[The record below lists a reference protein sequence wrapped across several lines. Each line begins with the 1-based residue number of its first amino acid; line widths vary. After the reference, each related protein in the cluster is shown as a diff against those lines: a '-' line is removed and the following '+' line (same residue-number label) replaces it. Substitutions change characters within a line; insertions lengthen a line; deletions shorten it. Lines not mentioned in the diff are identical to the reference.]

1 MLVNIMRF
9 FYRPSDF
16 MVQLKVNRRFP
27 KYAFIGLLIFIL
39 FLAILLIPINLKTI
53 YLQFS
58 ENIVRADAMMQIIE
72 KMNIVQVFITV
83 VVYILMLLLNVYL
96 LNTVMRISKVN
107 TSFVK
112 VLYLMIFAYF
122 ILLLGDLA
130 NIGLVYLRGL
140 DNISSQYDISN
151 LLGLN
156 AFFSPMRINPF
167 LYTCLTYINPFRIW
181 FFIILAK
188 GLNIIFNCR
197 GYKAIFI
204 LSFYFLILVVIDF
217 YLNRSV

>member
-96 LNTVMRISKVN
+96 LNTVMRIAKVN